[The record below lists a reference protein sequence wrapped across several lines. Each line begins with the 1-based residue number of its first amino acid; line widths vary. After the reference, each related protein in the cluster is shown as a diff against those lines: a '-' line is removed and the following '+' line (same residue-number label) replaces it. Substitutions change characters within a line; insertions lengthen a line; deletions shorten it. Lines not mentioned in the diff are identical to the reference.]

1 MAAFRM
7 ALDSTMQQVVEVAL
21 GITPATAT
29 TPDHVLDLIADYIR
43 AKRNV
48 ALDWVAF

>member
-1 MAAFRM
+1 M

-29 TPDHVLDLIADYIR
+29 TPDHVWDLIADYIR